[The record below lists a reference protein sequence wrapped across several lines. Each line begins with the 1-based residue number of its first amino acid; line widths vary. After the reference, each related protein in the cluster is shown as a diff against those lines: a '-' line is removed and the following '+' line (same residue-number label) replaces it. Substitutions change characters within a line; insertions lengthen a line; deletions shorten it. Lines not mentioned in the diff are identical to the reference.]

1 MGLGLALGAALAQPV
16 GGVGV
21 VAEQGLEV
29 VLAAVDD
36 LVVLA
41 GAGVGR
47 VGGTQ
52 RGAEGL
58 GALVADLVAL
68 RILPRPL
75 GQGVGDG
82 LDQLV
87 GEGAE
92 HAIGV
97 QVPVRVLTGVT
108 GITGHDGHIAVDDRA
123 ALRPERPVIGAVAR
137 RRGCPAH
144 ILGLHPGREEHRIE
158 IGQPGGQVLAVDDPV
173 QFALQLGVGQA
184 SRIAGVGRAAVGR
197 ERVGVVD
204 RGAGLDLVADEALR
218 PADRLGVLIADRVHV
233 RGGAAGGGHI
243 GDEVVQ
249 DGLIVRRE
257 RVFSARFPVDG
268 GHGHASRRGG
278 HDRATQ
284 VAQRRRAPLANLR
297 LVGPE
302 CPSGCGG
309 CGWLRPK
316 SRPGDTGD
324 DRACRPAAA
333 RHHHGHQNASPHPPP
348 ACSPCPSR
356 PRFADG
362 PSGIPPSPTSTQC
375 DLCDPLRR
383 PACPS
388 SPTDQRSLPLPFGP
402 RPLRCIP
409 PPPLAPQTRRPQTD
423 RTRVGRLAPHLI
435 RAIYLPTGGTVATL
449 TGTSLRHA
457 SASPVNG
464 SGLPPNSA

>member
-68 RILPRPL
+68 RVLPRPL

-97 QVPVRVLTGVT
+97 QVAVGVLTGVT
-108 GITGHDGHIAVDDRA
+108 GVTGHDGHIAVDDRA

-137 RRGCPAH
+137 RRGGPAH
-144 ILGLHPGREEHRIE
+144 ILGLHPGREEHRVE
-158 IGQPGGQVLAVDDPV
+158 IGQPGGQVLAVDDPF

-184 SRIAGVGRAAVGR
+184 SRVAGVGRAAVGR

-204 RGAGLDLVADEALR
+204 RGAGLDLVDGEALR
-218 PADRLGVLIADRVHV
+218 PVDRLGVLGADRVHV
-233 RGGAAGGGHI
+233 GGGAAGGGHI

-249 DGLIVRRE
+249 DGLVVRRE
-257 RVFSARFPVDG
+257 RVFAARPPVDG
-268 GHGHASRRGG
+268 GHRHPGRRGR

-284 VAQRRRAPLANLR
+284 VGQRRRAPLANLR
-297 LVGPE
+297 LVGPD
-302 CPSGCGG
+302 CRPGCGP
-309 CGWLRPK
+309 CGWRGAT
-316 SRPGDTGD
+316 SGPGDTGD
-324 DRACRPAAA
+324 DRACRPAAT
-333 RHHHGHQNASPHPPP
+333 RHHHSHQHASPHPPP
-348 ACSPCPSR
+348 ACSPWHRNPVLPTAHPVFR
-356 PRFADG
+356 HL
-362 PSGIPPSPTSTQC
+362 PPQ
-375 DLCDPLRR
+375 LV
-383 PACPS
+383 
-388 SPTDQRSLPLPFGP
+388 
-402 RPLRCIP
+402 RPLRPSPSPSLPVESDRSAIIVTAFWTKAA
-409 PPPLAPQTRRPQTD
+409 PLYPSTSARATDQTPSD
-423 RTRVGRLAPHLI
+423 
-435 RAIYLPTGGTVATL
+435 
-449 TGTSLRHA
+449 
-457 SASPVNG
+457 
-464 SGLPPNSA
+464 